1 MSSIRSQDTRL
12 TYKTQL
18 HFYAL
23 NNELSKN
30 EIKKTSTKELTTK
43 YLGINST
50 KKVQNLYSDNYKA
63 KELN

>member
-1 MSSIRSQDTRL
+1 MSSIRWQDTRL

-23 NNELSKN
+23 NNEVSKN
-30 EIKKTSTKELTTK
+30 EIKKTSTKELTTN

-50 KKVQNLYSDNYKA
+50 KEVQNLYSDNYKA

>member
-18 HFYAL
+18 YFYAL
-23 NNELSKN
+23 NNEVSKN

-43 YLGINST
+43 YLGINSA
-50 KKVQNLYSDNYKA
+50 KEVQNLYSDNYKA

>member
-50 KKVQNLYSDNYKA
+50 KEVQNLYSDNYKA

>member
-1 MSSIRSQDTRL
+1 MSSIRPPDTRL

-30 EIKKTSTKELTTK
+30 EIKKTSTKELTK
-43 YLGINST
+43 YLGRNST
-50 KKVQNLYSDNYKA
+50 KEVQNVYSDNYKA
-63 KELN
+63 K